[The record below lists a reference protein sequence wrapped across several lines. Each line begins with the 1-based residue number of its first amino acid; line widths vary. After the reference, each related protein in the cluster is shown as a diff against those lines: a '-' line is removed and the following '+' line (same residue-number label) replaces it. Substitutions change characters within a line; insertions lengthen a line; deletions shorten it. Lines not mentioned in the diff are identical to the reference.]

1 MGNWPEIAF
10 KTAIAIMFASV
21 ILSIGH
27 LYRPTLKAFVPKW
40 TCYVLLFVG
49 FVLLMQKLDI
59 FNASSFTA
67 ISVLMVLFVHI
78 LDYFATKNNWD
89 RDKM

>member
-1 MGNWPEIAF
+1 
-10 KTAIAIMFASV
+10 
-21 ILSIGH
+21 
-27 LYRPTLKAFVPKW
+27 
-40 TCYVLLFVG
+40 
-49 FVLLMQKLDI
+49 LDL